1 MPGTQIAK
9 RDAAPNGNANTEAA
23 MSDPGNLLDL
33 YRSIIFH
40 LWAHHRNCGSQ
51 RCALCVEGY
60 RVYNEEYE
68 RMLEDGVLNDE

>member
-1 MPGTQIAK
+1 
-9 RDAAPNGNANTEAA
+9 

-33 YRSIIFH
+33 YRNIIFH

-68 RMLEDGVLNDE
+68 RMLEDGVLDDE